1 MALTEL
7 YVQFS
12 LQLFLKHKRQ
22 KNVAHFSDLKVD
34 VCVSP
39 VYSFCYHVSW
49 TTVVSSW
56 QEVGM
61 EIYGR
66 GTEVYTFCYHASW
79 TAAVSYY

>member
-49 TTVVSSW
+49 TTVVSS
-56 QEVGM
+56 
-61 EIYGR
+61 
-66 GTEVYTFCYHASW
+66 
-79 TAAVSYY
+79 